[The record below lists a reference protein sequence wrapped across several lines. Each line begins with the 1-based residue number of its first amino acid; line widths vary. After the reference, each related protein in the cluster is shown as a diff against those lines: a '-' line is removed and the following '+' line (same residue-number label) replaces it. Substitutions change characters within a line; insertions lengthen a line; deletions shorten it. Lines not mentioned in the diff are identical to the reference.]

1 MANIYPNLTKLI
13 GNTPL
18 MEVQNI
24 EKAEGLKARLIVKI
38 ESKNPGGS
46 QKDRV
51 ALAMIEDAEAKGL
64 LHPEFLP

>member
-24 EKAEGLKARLIVKI
+24 EKAEGLKFCSILQGLYDCSTKVKQ
-38 ESKNPGGS
+38 N
-46 QKDRV
+46 
-51 ALAMIEDAEAKGL
+51 
-64 LHPEFLP
+64 